1 MKKIA
6 FIAAFAVVASA
17 GAVVAQNPGGRGPG
31 GRGGPGGG
39 MMMDRALLKGITL
52 TDAQKQ
58 QVEALNKSERDKME
72 AERTSGAGRSEFEAI
87 RTAREKGDTATANKL
102 MAEQRAK
109 MEARRDEQI
118 SALRAIL
125 TPDQQPTFDA
135 NVAEMKKMAGQ
146 RGMGMGGG
154 GRRGRP
160 PVG

>member
-6 FIAAFAVVASA
+6 FIAALAVAASA
-17 GAVVAQNPGGRGPG
+17 GTVVAQNPGGRGPG

-52 TDAQKQ
+52 TDEQKAK
-58 QVEALNKSERDKME
+58 VEALNKSEREKMQ
-72 AERTSGAGRSEFEAI
+72 AQRGGGRAEFEAL
-87 RTAREKGDTATANKL
+87 RAAREKGDTATMNKL
-102 MAEQRAK
+102 MAEQRSV

-125 TPDQQPTFDA
+125 TPDQQATFDA
-135 NVAEMKKMAGQ
+135 NLAEMKKMQAE
-146 RGMGMGGG
+146 RGMGMGG

-160 PVG
+160 PV